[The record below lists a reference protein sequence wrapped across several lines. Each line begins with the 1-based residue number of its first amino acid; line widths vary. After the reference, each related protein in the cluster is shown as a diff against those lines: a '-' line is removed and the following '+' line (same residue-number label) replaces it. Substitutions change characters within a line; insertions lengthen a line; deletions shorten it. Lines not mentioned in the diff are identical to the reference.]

1 MSGVL
6 TVLKSRDNSVLDFK
20 DFMSAI
26 AVLYAC
32 LTIIMLQRTQSMGDQ
47 ITMMWHILNELY
59 KFMNTF
65 GLLLIAFLF
74 ILETLKTEFM
84 FE

>member
-1 MSGVL
+1 
-6 TVLKSRDNSVLDFK
+6 
-20 DFMSAI
+20 
-26 AVLYAC
+26 
-32 LTIIMLQRTQSMGDQ
+32 MGDQ